1 MSLISVIM
9 PYRQKKEYVHKAIK
23 SVIGQTYKKFE
34 LIIIFDD
41 EKKDDLSFIK
51 SITKNKKK
59 IKIIINKKNIGA
71 GAARNKGI
79 RKAKGKYIAF
89 IDSDDLWKPNKL
101 EKQIEFI
108 ESNKY
113 KFIFSSYLIK
123 NGNKL
128 KISHAKKKINYN
140 DLLKSCDIGLST
152 VMLKK
157 SILPNNVFPKLN
169 TKEDYVAWLKI
180 CKKRITA
187 HGQKDIFV
195 IWNNTKNSLSKPLMR
210 KLIDAFKV
218 YYSYEKLSLIT
229 SLIYVFRL
237 SLNYLIKNIKY
248 EYNN

>member
-1 MSLISVIM
+1 M

-41 EKKDDLSFIK
+41 EKKDDLNFIK

-79 RKAKGKYIAF
+79 REAKGKYIAF
-89 IDSDDLWKPNKL
+89 IDSDDFWKPNKL
-101 EKQIEFI
+101 EKQIKFI

-123 NGNKL
+123 DGNKL
-128 KISHAKKKINYN
+128 KIRYAKKKLNYN

-152 VMLKK
+152 VMLEK
-157 SILPNNVFPKLN
+157 SIISKNVFPKLN

-180 CKKRITA
+180 CKKKITA

-195 IWNNTKNSLSKPLMR
+195 TWNNTKNSLSKPLMR

-237 SLNYLIKNIKY
+237 SLNYLIKNFKY
-248 EYNN
+248 EYKN

>member
-1 MSLISVIM
+1 M

-23 SVIGQTYKKFE
+23 SVMGQTYKKFE

-41 EKKDDLSFIK
+41 EKKDDLNFIR

-89 IDSDDLWKPNKL
+89 IDSDDFWKPNKL
-101 EKQIEFI
+101 EKQIKFI

-123 NGNKL
+123 DGNKL
-128 KISHAKKKINYN
+128 KIRYAKKKLNYN

-152 VMLKK
+152 VMLEK
-157 SILPNNVFPKLN
+157 SIVSKNVFPKLN

-237 SLNYLIKNIKY
+237 SLNYLIKNFKY
-248 EYNN
+248 EYKN

>member
-9 PYRQKKEYVHKAIK
+9 PYRQKREYVHKAIK
-23 SVIGQTYKKFE
+23 SVLGQTYKKFE

-41 EKKDDLSFIK
+41 EKKDDLNFIK

-59 IKIIINKKNIGA
+59 IKIIINNKNIGA
-71 GAARNKGI
+71 GPARNKGI
-79 RKAKGKYIAF
+79 KKAKGKYIAF
-89 IDSDDLWKPNKL
+89 IDSDDFWKPNKL

-123 NGNKL
+123 NENKL
-128 KISHAKKKINYN
+128 KIRYAKKKLNYN

-152 VMLKK
+152 VMLEK
-157 SILPNNVFPKLN
+157 SIVPKNVFPKLN

-180 CKKRITA
+180 CKKKITA

-210 KLIDAFKV
+210 KIIDAFKV

-229 SLIYVFRL
+229 SLIFVFRL
-237 SLNYLIKNIKY
+237 ALNYLIKNIKY

>member
-9 PYRQKKEYVHKAIK
+9 PYRQKKKYVHKAIK
-23 SVIGQTYKKFE
+23 SVMGQTYKKFE

-41 EKKDDLSFIK
+41 EKKDDLYFIK
-51 SITKNKKK
+51 SITRNKKK
-59 IKIIINKKNIGA
+59 IKIIINNKNIGA

-79 RKAKGKYIAF
+79 KKAKGKYIAF
-89 IDSDDLWKPNKL
+89 IDSDDFWKPNKL

-108 ESNKY
+108 KSNKY

-123 NGNKL
+123 DENKL
-128 KISHAKKKINYN
+128 KIRYAKKELNYN

-157 SILPNNVFPKLN
+157 SIVPKNVFPKLN

-180 CKKRITA
+180 CKKKITA

-229 SLIYVFRL
+229 SLIFVFRL

-248 EYNN
+248 EYYN

>member
-23 SVIGQTYKKFE
+23 SVMGQTYKKFE

-41 EKKDDLSFIK
+41 EKKDDLNFIK

-71 GAARNKGI
+71 GASRNKGI
-79 RKAKGKYIAF
+79 KKAKGKYIAF
-89 IDSDDLWKPNKL
+89 IDSDDFWKPNKL

-108 ESNKY
+108 KSNKY

-123 NGNKL
+123 DENKL
-128 KISHAKKKINYN
+128 KIHYAKEKLNYN

-152 VMLKK
+152 VMLEK
-157 SILPNNVFPKLN
+157 SIIPKDVFPKLN

-180 CKKRITA
+180 CKKKITA

-195 IWNNTKNSLSKPLMR
+195 IWNNTKNSLSKSLMR

>member
-23 SVIGQTYKKFE
+23 SVMGQTYKKFE

-41 EKKDDLSFIK
+41 EKKDDLNFIK

-79 RKAKGKYIAF
+79 KKAKGKYIAF
-89 IDSDDLWKPNKL
+89 IDSDDFWKPNKL

-128 KISHAKKKINYN
+128 KIHYAKKKLNYN

-152 VMLKK
+152 VMLEK
-157 SILPNNVFPKLN
+157 SIVPNNVFPKLK

-195 IWNNTKNSLSKPLMR
+195 IWNNTKNSLSKPLKI

-218 YYSYEKLSLIT
+218 YYFYEKLSLIT

>member
-1 MSLISVIM
+1 
-9 PYRQKKEYVHKAIK
+9 
-23 SVIGQTYKKFE
+23 
-34 LIIIFDD
+34 
-41 EKKDDLSFIK
+41 
-51 SITKNKKK
+51 
-59 IKIIINKKNIGA
+59 
-71 GAARNKGI
+71 
-79 RKAKGKYIAF
+79 
-89 IDSDDLWKPNKL
+89 
-101 EKQIEFI
+101 
-108 ESNKY
+108 
-113 KFIFSSYLIK
+113 
-123 NGNKL
+123 L
-128 KISHAKKKINYN
+128 KIHYAKKKLDFN

-152 VMLKK
+152 VMLEK
-157 SILPNNVFPKLN
+157 SIVPRNVFPKLN

>member
-1 MSLISVIM
+1 M
-9 PYRQKKEYVHKAIK
+9 PYTQKREYVNKAIK
-23 SVIGQTYKKFE
+23 SLLGHTYKKFQ

-41 EKKDDLSFIK
+41 EKKDDLNFIK

-59 IKIIINKKNIGA
+59 IKIIINNKNIGA

-79 RKAKGKYIAF
+79 KKAKGKYIAF
-89 IDSDDLWKPNKL
+89 IDSDDFWKPNKL
-101 EKQIEFI
+101 KKQIKFI

-123 NGNKL
+123 DENKL
-128 KISHAKKKINYN
+128 KIRYAKKKLNYN

-152 VMLKK
+152 VMLEK
-157 SILPNNVFPKLN
+157 SIVPKNVFPKLN

-229 SLIYVFRL
+229 SLIFVFRL

>member
-9 PYRQKKEYVHKAIK
+9 PYRQKKEYIHKAIK
-23 SVIGQTYKKFE
+23 SVMGQTYKKFE

-41 EKKDDLSFIK
+41 EKKDDLNFIK

-79 RKAKGKYIAF
+79 KKAKGKYIAF
-89 IDSDDLWKPNKL
+89 IDSDDFWKPNKL

-123 NGNKL
+123 DENKL
-128 KISHAKKKINYN
+128 KICYAKKKLNYN

-152 VMLKK
+152 VMLEK
-157 SILPNNVFPKLN
+157 SIVPKNVFPKLN

-195 IWNNTKNSLSKPLMR
+195 IWNNTKNSLSKPLIR

-229 SLIYVFRL
+229 SLIFVFRL

-248 EYNN
+248 EYSN

>member
-1 MSLISVIM
+1 M

-23 SVIGQTYKKFE
+23 SVLEQTYKKFE

-41 EKKDDLSFIK
+41 EKKNDLNFIK
-51 SITKNKKK
+51 LITKNKKK

-128 KISHAKKKINYN
+128 KIRPAKKKINYN

-180 CKKRITA
+180 CKKKITA
-187 HGQKDIFV
+187 YGQKDIFV

-229 SLIYVFRL
+229 
-237 SLNYLIKNIKY
+237 
-248 EYNN
+248 

>member
-9 PYRQKKEYVHKAIK
+9 PYRQKREYVHKAIK
-23 SVIGQTYKKFE
+23 SVLGQTYKKFE

-41 EKKDDLSFIK
+41 EKKDDLNFIK

-59 IKIIINKKNIGA
+59 IKIIINNKNIGA
-71 GAARNKGI
+71 GPARNKGI
-79 RKAKGKYIAF
+79 KKAKGKYIAF
-89 IDSDDLWKPNKL
+89 IDSDDFWKPNKL
-101 EKQIEFI
+101 EKQIKFI

-123 NGNKL
+123 DENKL
-128 KISHAKKKINYN
+128 KIRYAKKKLNYN

-152 VMLKK
+152 VMLEK
-157 SILPNNVFPKLN
+157 SIVPKNVFPKLN

-229 SLIYVFRL
+229 SLIFVFRL

>member
-9 PYRQKKEYVHKAIK
+9 PYRQKREYVHKAIR
-23 SVIGQTYKKFE
+23 SVLEQTYKNFE

-41 EKKDDLSFIK
+41 EKKNDLNFIK
-51 SITKNKKK
+51 LITKNKKK

-79 RKAKGKYIAF
+79 KIARGKYIAF
-89 IDSDDLWKPNKL
+89 IDSDDFWKPNKL
-101 EKQIEFI
+101 KKQIEFI
-108 ESNKY
+108 EKNKY

-123 NGNKL
+123 DENKL
-128 KISHAKKKINYN
+128 KIRSAKKKLNYN

-152 VMLKK
+152 VMIEK
-157 SILPNNVFPKLN
+157 SILPKNLFPKLN

-180 CKKRITA
+180 CKKKIAA
-187 HGQKDIFV
+187 HGQKDVFV

-229 SLIYVFRL
+229 SLIFVFRL

>member
-23 SVIGQTYKKFE
+23 SVMGQTYKKFE

-41 EKKDDLSFIK
+41 EKKDDLNFIR

-89 IDSDDLWKPNKL
+89 IDSDDFWKPNKL
-101 EKQIEFI
+101 EKQIKFI

-123 NGNKL
+123 DGNKL
-128 KISHAKKKINYN
+128 KIRYAKKKLNYN

-152 VMLKK
+152 VMLEK
-157 SILPNNVFPKLN
+157 SIVSKNVFPKLN

-237 SLNYLIKNIKY
+237 SLNYLIKNFKY
-248 EYNN
+248 EYKN

>member
-9 PYRQKKEYVHKAIK
+9 PYRQKREYVHKAIK
-23 SVIGQTYKKFE
+23 SVLGQTYKKFE

-41 EKKDDLSFIK
+41 EKKDDLNFIK

-59 IKIIINKKNIGA
+59 IKIIINNKNIGA
-71 GAARNKGI
+71 GPARNKGI
-79 RKAKGKYIAF
+79 KKAKGKYIAF
-89 IDSDDLWKPNKL
+89 IDSDDFWKPNKL
-101 EKQIEFI
+101 KKQIKFI
-108 ESNKY
+108 ESNKH

-123 NGNKL
+123 DENKL
-128 KISHAKKKINYN
+128 KIRYAKKKLNYN

-152 VMLKK
+152 VMLEK
-157 SILPNNVFPKLN
+157 SIVPKNVFPKLN

-229 SLIYVFRL
+229 SLIFVFRL

>member
-23 SVIGQTYKKFE
+23 SVMGQTYKKFE

-89 IDSDDLWKPNKL
+89 IDSDDFWKPNKL
-101 EKQIEFI
+101 EKQIKFI
-108 ESNKY
+108 KSNKY

-123 NGNKL
+123 DENKL
-128 KISHAKKKINYN
+128 KIRCAKKKLNYN

-210 KLIDAFKV
+210 KLIDAFNV
-218 YYSYEKLSLIT
+218 YYSYEKLPLMISLIF
-229 SLIYVFRL
+229 VFRL
-237 SLNYLIKNIKY
+237 SLNYLIKNLI
-248 EYNN
+248 

>member
-9 PYRQKKEYVHKAIK
+9 PYRQKREYVHKAIR
-23 SVIGQTYKKFE
+23 SVLEQTYKNFE

-41 EKKDDLSFIK
+41 EKKNDLNFIK
-51 SITKNKKK
+51 LITKNKKK
-59 IKIIINKKNIGA
+59 IKIVINKKNIGA

-79 RKAKGKYIAF
+79 KIARGKYIAF
-89 IDSDDLWKPNKL
+89 IDSDDFWKPNKL
-101 EKQIEFI
+101 KKQIEFV
-108 ESNKY
+108 EKNKY

-123 NGNKL
+123 DENKL
-128 KISHAKKKINYN
+128 KIRSAKKKLNYN

-152 VMLKK
+152 VMLEK
-157 SILPNNVFPKLN
+157 SIVPKNLFPKLN

-180 CKKRITA
+180 CKKEIDA
-187 HGQKDIFV
+187 YGQENIFV

-210 KLIDAFKV
+210 KLVDAFKV

-229 SLIYVFRL
+229 SLIFVFRL

>member
-1 MSLISVIM
+1 M

-23 SVIGQTYKKFE
+23 SVMGQTYKKFE

-41 EKKDDLSFIK
+41 EKKDDLNFIR

-89 IDSDDLWKPNKL
+89 IDSDDFWKPNKL
-101 EKQIEFI
+101 EKQIKFI

-123 NGNKL
+123 DGNKL
-128 KISHAKKKINYN
+128 KIRYAKKKLNYN

-152 VMLKK
+152 VMLEK
-157 SILPNNVFPKLN
+157 SIVSKNVFPKLN

-218 YYSYEKLSLIT
+218 YYSYEKLSLIK

-237 SLNYLIKNIKY
+237 SLNYLIKNFKY
-248 EYNN
+248 EYKN

>member
-1 MSLISVIM
+1 M
-9 PYRQKKEYVHKAIK
+9 
-23 SVIGQTYKKFE
+23 GQTYKKFE

-41 EKKDDLSFIK
+41 EKKDDLNFIK

-89 IDSDDLWKPNKL
+89 IDSDDFWKLNKL
-101 EKQIEFI
+101 EKQIKFI

-128 KISHAKKKINYN
+128 KIRYAKKKLNYN

-152 VMLKK
+152 VMLEK
-157 SILPNNVFPKLN
+157 SIVPNNVFPKLN

-180 CKKRITA
+180 CKKKITA

-195 IWNNTKNSLSKPLMR
+195 IWNNTKNSLSKSLMR

>member
-9 PYRQKKEYVHKAIK
+9 PYRQKKKYVHKAIK
-23 SVIGQTYKKFE
+23 SVLGQTYKKFE

-41 EKKDDLSFIK
+41 EKKDDLNFIK
-51 SITKNKKK
+51 SITKNNKK
-59 IKIIINKKNIGA
+59 IKIIINNKNIGA

-79 RKAKGKYIAF
+79 KKAKGKYIAF
-89 IDSDDLWKPNKL
+89 IDSDDFWKPNKL

-123 NGNKL
+123 DENKL
-128 KISHAKKKINYN
+128 KICYAKKKLNYN

-152 VMLKK
+152 VMLEKRIVPK
-157 SILPNNVFPKLN
+157 NVFPKLN

-195 IWNNTKNSLSKPLMR
+195 IWNNTKNSLSKPLIR

-229 SLIYVFRL
+229 SLIFVFRL

-248 EYNN
+248 EYSN

>member
-9 PYRQKKEYVHKAIK
+9 PYRQKKEYVRKAIR
-23 SVIGQTYKKFE
+23 SVLEQTYKKFE

-41 EKKDDLSFIK
+41 EKKDDLNFIR

>member
-9 PYRQKKEYVHKAIK
+9 PYRQKKKYVHKAIK
-23 SVIGQTYKKFE
+23 SVLGQTYKKFE

-41 EKKDDLSFIK
+41 EKKDDLNFIK

-59 IKIIINKKNIGA
+59 IKIIINNKNIGA

-79 RKAKGKYIAF
+79 KKAKGKYIAF
-89 IDSDDLWKPNKL
+89 IDSDDFWKPNKL

-123 NGNKL
+123 DENKL
-128 KISHAKKKINYN
+128 KICYAKKKLNYN

-152 VMLKK
+152 VMLEK
-157 SILPNNVFPKLN
+157 SIVPKNMFPKLN

-229 SLIYVFRL
+229 SLIFVFRL

-248 EYNN
+248 EYSN

>member
-1 MSLISVIM
+1 M
-9 PYRQKKEYVHKAIK
+9 
-23 SVIGQTYKKFE
+23 GQTYKKFE

-41 EKKDDLSFIK
+41 EKKDDLNFIK

-71 GAARNKGI
+71 GASRNKGI
-79 RKAKGKYIAF
+79 KKAKGKYIAF
-89 IDSDDLWKPNKL
+89 IDSDDFWKPNKL

-123 NGNKL
+123 DENKL
-128 KISHAKKKINYN
+128 KICYAKKKLNYN
-140 DLLKSCDIGLST
+140 YLLKSCDIGLST
-152 VMLKK
+152 VMLEKRIVPK
-157 SILPNNVFPKLN
+157 NVFPKLN

-195 IWNNTKNSLSKPLMR
+195 IWNNTKNSLSKPLIR

-229 SLIYVFRL
+229 SLIFVFRL

-248 EYNN
+248 EYSN

>member
-23 SVIGQTYKKFE
+23 SVMGQTYKKFE

-41 EKKDDLSFIK
+41 EKKDDLNFIK

-79 RKAKGKYIAF
+79 KKAKGKYIAF
-89 IDSDDLWKPNKL
+89 IDSDDFWKPNKL

-123 NGNKL
+123 DENKL
-128 KISHAKKKINYN
+128 KIRYAKKELNYN

-152 VMLKK
+152 VMLEK
-157 SILPNNVFPKLN
+157 SIVPKNVFPKLN

-180 CKKRITA
+180 CKKKITA

-229 SLIYVFRL
+229 SLIFVFRL

>member
-9 PYRQKKEYVHKAIK
+9 PYRQKKEYVHNAIK
-23 SVIGQTYKKFE
+23 SVMGQTYKKFE

-41 EKKDDLSFIK
+41 EKKDDLNFIK

-89 IDSDDLWKPNKL
+89 IDSDDFWKPNKL
-101 EKQIEFI
+101 EKQIKFI

-128 KISHAKKKINYN
+128 KIRYAKKKLNYN

-152 VMLKK
+152 VMLEK
-157 SILPNNVFPKLN
+157 SIVPNNVFPKLN

-187 HGQKDIFV
+187 HGQKDILV

>member
-23 SVIGQTYKKFE
+23 SVMGQTYKKFE

-41 EKKDDLSFIK
+41 EKKDDLNFIR

-89 IDSDDLWKPNKL
+89 IDSDDFWKPNKL
-101 EKQIEFI
+101 EKQIKFI

-123 NGNKL
+123 DGNKL
-128 KISHAKKKINYN
+128 KIRYAKKKLNYN

-152 VMLKK
+152 VMLEK
-157 SILPNNVFPKLN
+157 SIVPKNMFPKLN

-180 CKKRITA
+180 CKKKITA

-237 SLNYLIKNIKY
+237 SLNYLIKNFKY
-248 EYNN
+248 EYKN

>member
-9 PYRQKKEYVHKAIK
+9 PYRQKREYVHKSIK
-23 SVIGQTYKKFE
+23 SVLGQTYKKFE

-41 EKKDDLSFIK
+41 EKKDDLNFIK

-59 IKIIINKKNIGA
+59 IKIIINNKNIGA
-71 GAARNKGI
+71 GPARNKGI
-79 RKAKGKYIAF
+79 KKAKGKYIAF
-89 IDSDDLWKPNKL
+89 IDSDDFWKPNKL

-123 NGNKL
+123 DENKL
-128 KISHAKKKINYN
+128 KIRYAKKKLNYN

-152 VMLKK
+152 VMLEK
-157 SILPNNVFPKLN
+157 SIVPKNVFPKLN

-229 SLIYVFRL
+229 SLIFVFRL

-248 EYNN
+248 QYNN

>member
-9 PYRQKKEYVHKAIK
+9 PYRQKREYVHKAIR
-23 SVIGQTYKKFE
+23 SVLEQTYKNFE

-41 EKKDDLSFIK
+41 EKKNDLNFIK
-51 SITKNKKK
+51 LITKNKKK

-79 RKAKGKYIAF
+79 KIARGKYIAF
-89 IDSDDLWKPNKL
+89 IDSDDFWKPNKL
-101 EKQIEFI
+101 KKQLEFI
-108 ESNKY
+108 EKNKY

-123 NGNKL
+123 DENKL
-128 KISHAKKKINYN
+128 KIRSAKKKLNYN

-152 VMLKK
+152 VMLEK
-157 SILPNNVFPKLN
+157 SIVPKNLFPKLN

-180 CKKRITA
+180 CKKEIA
-187 HGQKDIFV
+187 AYGQENIFV

-210 KLIDAFKV
+210 KLVDAFKV

-229 SLIYVFRL
+229 SLIFVFRL

>member
-1 MSLISVIM
+1 M

-23 SVIGQTYKKFE
+23 SVMGQTYKKFE

-41 EKKDDLSFIK
+41 EKKDDLNFIR

-89 IDSDDLWKPNKL
+89 IDSDDFWKPNKL
-101 EKQIEFI
+101 EKQIKFI

-123 NGNKL
+123 DGNKL
-128 KISHAKKKINYN
+128 KIRYAKKKLNYN

-152 VMLKK
+152 VMLEK
-157 SILPNNVFPKLN
+157 SIVPKNMFPKLN

-180 CKKRITA
+180 CKKKITA

-237 SLNYLIKNIKY
+237 SLNYLIKNFKY
-248 EYNN
+248 EYKN

>member
-23 SVIGQTYKKFE
+23 SVMGQTYKKFE

-128 KISHAKKKINYN
+128 KIRHAKKKINYN

-187 HGQKDIFV
+187 HGQKDILV

>member
-1 MSLISVIM
+1 M

-23 SVIGQTYKKFE
+23 SVMGQTYKKFE

-41 EKKDDLSFIK
+41 EKKDDLNFIK

-248 EYNN
+248 EYKN